1 MDKTSTFKRVQT
13 VHYPG
18 QCTEKKRKKKKK
30 KTRESAFVSSL
41 TLATRHRFLVWCWK
55 VEGGT
60 NWRGW
65 LAGLLLRAAFCG
77 LRIPSRT
84 TRGKTPLQHRDKS
97 RGEAR
102 GGGGRDGR
110 ARGERRR
117 ERREPVRK
125 NGGGKE
131 KKKARSRREGGRG
144 KCGGGQKDIRRN

>member
-18 QCTEKKRKKKKK
+18 QCTEKKRKKKK

-65 LAGLLLRAAFCG
+65 LAFCFELHSAGCAYLAAQHGAKLHCNIAIKAEERREEVEGGMEEREESEDEREGSPFG
-77 LRIPSRT
+77 RT
-84 TRGKTPLQHRDKS
+84 V
-97 RGEAR
+97 E
-102 GGGGRDGR
+102 
-110 ARGERRR
+110 ERRR
-117 ERREPVRK
+117 KKRGA
-125 NGGGKE
+125 GG
-131 KKKARSRREGGRG
+131 REGEMWRG
-144 KCGGGQKDIRRN
+144 PKGYSS